1 MMIIAGL
8 LRSPLMKYAMVALA
22 VILTSF
28 GVIQY
33 IQEGA
38 KETLI
43 KDIQIEQVKDNQ
55 KVIVR
60 TNDAID
66 KVRRITPDAD
76 AARQWLLDRQQ

>member
-1 MMIIAGL
+1 
-8 LRSPLMKYAMVALA
+8 
-22 VILTSF
+22 LTSF

-33 IQEGA
+33 IQGEA

-66 KVRRITPDAD
+66 KVRRITPDAT
-76 AARQWLLDRQQ
+76 AARQWLLDRQQQ